1 MTPPPGSGAQVR
13 KGRNNLTGT
22 RDASL
27 TGMMRSPF
35 LVSLITVI
43 AALSAGCVVAT
54 APARPA
60 EDHAMRNGFYYLG
73 ERTVNGGVDHDV
85 IHVGRRDGR
94 FHELMIVVER
104 APIEL
109 FDMVVTFGNGERYEP
124 RTRLVFGAESTSR
137 NIVLPGGERIIQRVD
152 FRYGNLVGGAQAKVE
167 LWGR

>member
-1 MTPPPGSGAQVR
+1 
-13 KGRNNLTGT
+13 
-22 RDASL
+22 
-27 TGMMRSPF
+27 MMRSPF
-35 LVSLITVI
+35 LVSLITAV

-60 EDHAMRNGFYYLG
+60 EEHAMRNGFYYLG
-73 ERTVNGGVDHDV
+73 ERFVNGGMDHDV

-94 FHELMIVVER
+94 FHEIMIVVER

-109 FDMVVTFGNGERYEP
+109 FDLVVTFGNGERYEAH
-124 RTRLVFGAESTSR
+124 TRLVFGAESTSR

-152 FRYGNLVGGAQAKVE
+152 FRYGNLVAGAQAKVE